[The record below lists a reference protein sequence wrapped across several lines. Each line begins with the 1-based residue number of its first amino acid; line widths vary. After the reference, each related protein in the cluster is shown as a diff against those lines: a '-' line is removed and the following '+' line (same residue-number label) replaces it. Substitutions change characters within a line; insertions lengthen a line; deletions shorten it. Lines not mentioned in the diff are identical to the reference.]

1 MCMHVVCVCRVSF
14 SFFPKGGQNEIV
26 WSIGEGQN
34 EIEWTIGGGKYVSV
48 CKVCGKLGGVGNM
61 LPWE

>member
-34 EIEWTIGGGKYVSV
+34 EIVWTIGGASMYLCAKCAAS
-48 CKVCGKLGGVGNM
+48 
-61 LPWE
+61 